1 MAKVQQ
7 TAPDDLRALLAQV
20 RRRWLTRRALQA
32 ATRVALATLGLLAI
46 VLAADRLLELPDR
59 PLAGLFAAALAAA
72 AALAGRAAW
81 RLRRAPDDR
90 QMARYVEERCPALDD
105 RLASAAAAARHACP
119 SAFRDLL
126 IADAVRAARA
136 AGLERVVPPRAV
148 RRSAAGG
155 VAAVGALLL
164 ALGFGSDP
172 LGRIARTTWLY
183 AFPYGALLE
192 VEPGDAR
199 VVAGRPLRL
208 RATLR
213 TAVGAPA
220 RSAPV
225 AVLTDAGGRERALR
239 MTAVGRGAYEL
250 DVPAVEDSFR
260 YRVRAASLVSGEY
273 AVTAVF
279 PPRVERIDVA
289 YEYPAHTGLPPR
301 VAVDVGDVVA
311 PAGTRVTV
319 AVRMSKAVEH
329 ARLELGGGARLPLE
343 PQGDGA
349 LAGSFEVR
357 ADDSYRVRARDADGL
372 TNPAGGGY
380 RVRAVQDRPPEVEIV
395 RPGGDRE
402 ITPLEEVTV
411 EARAVDDYGLE
422 RFELVYGVMGRPERV
437 AALHGASRAARVSG
451 SHTIF
456 GEDLELRPGDFLTY
470 HVRARDT
477 RAGGHAGETRSDIYF
492 LEVRPFERE
501 FEEATSQ
508 DGGGP
513 EADDLRRLA
522 EVQKAIV
529 AATWKLDGG
538 RSAPADVETVADSQ
552 GDLKLA
558 VQTLIARRR
567 GPLPSI
573 DAGDAGRGAAEGAGG
588 GNAEDDALA
597 LAVEAMA
604 AAETALR
611 AQRPADALPPE
622 MTAFRQLLRARA
634 GLRRTQVAQRG
645 GRSAQGGGA
654 GAREDLSTLFDRE
667 LRRDQ
672 QTNYEHRPQP
682 AASEPGPADDALRRR
697 LRELADRQAAV
708 NRGQEELA
716 RDGALAAGERER
728 RLERL
733 TREQEAVRRQAEELR
748 RALAD
753 PDRSGAGE
761 RAVRAAAEQMRRAA
775 SGLRRGD
782 AAQAAQQGRQALDG
796 LRELGRRLGAARGFG
811 RRPLGELRIE
821 AQQLAD
827 AQREVARAVGRGE
840 GTAHAGNDPNARRR
854 LADREDRL
862 AERVESLAR
871 RIEELEPG
879 APPAERAALQEA
891 VQALQDEQVAQRMRA
906 LAAALRPA
914 QDAAAQPAAAS
925 PGQLAELPAQ
935 TVAALER
942 VAARLAGAG
951 GEESGGRRL
960 SDELSEARRLRQR
973 LDRLGERLA
982 GDLQET
988 RPGAQAVGPGAA
1000 PAGELAELAA
1010 QLERLGRRHP
1020 GLAHDLE
1027 RWSQDWRSGAAP
1039 GLEAYKQDHSAWAAL
1054 YSELQYVL
1062 GAFEASRARALA
1074 AGETGERLHAGPSAA
1089 APEAYRRLVDRYYR
1103 SLASRAAPR

>member
-32 ATRVALATLGLLAI
+32 ATRVALATLGLLAV
-46 VLAADRLLELPDR
+46 VLAADRLLRLPDG
-59 PLAGLFAAALAAA
+59 PLAGLFAAALAVA

-105 RLASAAAAARHACP
+105 RLASAADAARRARP
-119 SAFRDLL
+119 SVFRDLL
-126 IADAVRAARA
+126 MADAVRAARA
-136 AGLERVVPPRAV
+136 AGLQRVVPRQAV

-155 VAAVGALLL
+155 AAAVAALLL

-213 TAVGAPA
+213 IAVGAPA

-225 AVLTDAGGRERALR
+225 AVLTAAGGRQRALR
-239 MTAVGRGAYEL
+239 MSAVGGDAYEL
-250 DVPAVEDSFR
+250 DVPAVEASFR
-260 YRVRAASLVSGEY
+260 YRVRAAALVSGEY

-289 YEYPAHTGLPPR
+289 YDYPAHTGLPPR
-301 VAVDVGDVVA
+301 VAVDAGDVVA

-343 PQGDGA
+343 PRSDGA

-395 RPGGDRE
+395 RPGRDRE

-437 AALHGASRAARVSG
+437 AALHDASRPARVSG

-456 GEDLELRPGDFLTY
+456 GEDLDLRPGDFLTY

-477 RAGGHAGETRSDIYF
+477 RAGGLAGETRSDIYF

-501 FEEATSQ
+501 FEDAPSQ
-508 DGGGP
+508 AGGGP

-538 RSAPADVETVADSQ
+538 RPAPADVETVADSQ

-558 VQTLIARRR
+558 VQALIARRR
-567 GPLPSI
+567 GPLPRI
-573 DAGDAGRGAAEGAGG
+573 NEGGAAGGAASGDT
-588 GNAEDDALA
+588 EDAPLV

-634 GLRRTQVAQRG
+634 GLRRTQVAPRG

-654 GAREDLSTLFDRE
+654 GAREDLSALFDRE

-682 AASEPGPADDALRRR
+682 DVSEPGPADDALRRR

-708 NRGQEELA
+708 NRRQEELA
-716 RDGALAAGERER
+716 RDRALAAGERER

-733 TREQEAVRRQAEELR
+733 TREQEAVRRQAEDLR

-775 SGLRRGD
+775 NGLRRGD

-796 LRELGRRLGAARGFG
+796 LRELGRRLGVARGSG
-811 RRPLGELRIE
+811 RRPLGELRRE

-827 AQREVARAVGRGE
+827 AQRGVARAVGRGE
-840 GTAHAGNDPNARRR
+840 GAAHAGNARNARRR

-871 RIEELEPG
+871 RLEELEPG

-891 VQALQDEQVAQRMRA
+891 AQALRDEQVAQRMRA
-906 LAAALRPA
+906 LAAALRSA
-914 QDAAAQPAAAS
+914 QDAAAQPAAPAS
-925 PGQLAELPAQ
+925 GPLAELPAQ
-935 TVAALER
+935 TAAALER
-942 VAARLAGAG
+942 VAARLMGT
-951 GEESGGRRL
+951 GEEVSGGRRL
-960 SDELSEARRLRQR
+960 SDELAEARRLRQR

-982 GDLQET
+982 GDLRAT
-988 RPGAQAVGPGAA
+988 RPDAQAAGPGAA
-1000 PAGELAELAA
+1000 PGAELAELAA
-1010 QLERLGRRHP
+1010 LAEQLERLGRRHP

-1039 GLEAYKQDHSAWAAL
+1039 GLEAYKQDHAAWAAL

-1074 AGETGERLHAGPSAA
+1074 AGETGERLHAGPSTA